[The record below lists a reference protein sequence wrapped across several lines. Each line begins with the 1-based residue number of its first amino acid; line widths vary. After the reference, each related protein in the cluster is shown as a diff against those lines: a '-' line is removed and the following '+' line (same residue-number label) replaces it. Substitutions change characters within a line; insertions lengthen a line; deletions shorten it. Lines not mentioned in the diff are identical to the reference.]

1 MTADRL
7 IQLVLNQFDP
17 DLTNEWRSAI
27 ERLIDSRIVSQ
38 EDTEKDNLREMQV
51 DRRLAQLRDY
61 LKP

>member
-38 EDTEKDNLREMQV
+38 EDIEKDNLREIQV